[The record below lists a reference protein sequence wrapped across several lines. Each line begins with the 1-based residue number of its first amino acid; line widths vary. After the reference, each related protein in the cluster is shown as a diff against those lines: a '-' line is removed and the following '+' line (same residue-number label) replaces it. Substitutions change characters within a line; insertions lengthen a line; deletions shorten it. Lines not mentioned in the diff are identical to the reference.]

1 VATSAAGLL
10 TAETTPAVAR
20 RAWPQWLALGLAML
34 AVAVVAVL
42 RADIGAQLLLGAL
55 GVFLVVRGAVLVRGS
70 RALGAELAGRARG
83 LGAVSVVAGLAA
95 SAVAVASAALAGQV
109 LLVAV
114 PVVLLAA
121 GVGLIARG
129 GLARRGGQVLLVWS
143 ALVGGL
149 LVATGLGQGWDR
161 AASVAT
167 VVAALAVA
175 VLAVPLLV
183 GAARLRAV
191 GAQPDPEPTRSLGC
205 AGCAC
210 AGGGCGVG

>member
-1 VATSAAGLL
+1 
-10 TAETTPAVAR
+10 VAR

-34 AVAVVAVL
+34 AVAVVSVV
-42 RADIGAQLLLGAL
+42 RADIGAQLLLGAI
-55 GVFLVVRGAVLVRGS
+55 GVFLVVRGAVLVS
-70 RALGAELAGRARG
+70 SARALGAELAGRARG

-95 SAVAVASAALAGQV
+95 SAVAVVSAAPAGQV

-114 PVVLLAA
+114 PVVLLGA

-183 GAARLRAV
+183 GAGRLRAV
-191 GAQPDPEPTRSLGC
+191 GAQPDPEPARPLGC

>member
-1 VATSAAGLL
+1 V
-10 TAETTPAVAR
+10 R
-20 RAWPQWLALGLAML
+20 
-34 AVAVVAVL
+34 VAVL
-42 RADIGAQLLLGAL
+42 ASSDRHLGSEKP
-55 GVFLVVRGAVLVRGS
+55 GSPRGH
-70 RALGAELAGRARG
+70 
-83 LGAVSVVAGLAA
+83 GAVSAVAGLAA
-95 SAVAVASAALAGQV
+95 SAVAVASAALPGQV

-114 PVVLLAA
+114 PVVLLGA

-191 GAQPDPEPTRSLGC
+191 GAQPDPEPTRPLGC